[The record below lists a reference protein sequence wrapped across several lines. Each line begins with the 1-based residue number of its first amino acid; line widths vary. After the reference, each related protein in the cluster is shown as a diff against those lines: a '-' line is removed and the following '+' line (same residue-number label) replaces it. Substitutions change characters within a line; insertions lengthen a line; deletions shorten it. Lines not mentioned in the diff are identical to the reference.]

1 MAKWHKVVLVVGGAI
16 VLSTVA
22 IQASDLVRGI
32 NGNMAGMAID
42 ASNPCG
48 AGALLVNLGTGSI
61 CADTFEAAPS
71 PSCPRGTPKNMQD
84 TQDNLNE
91 GTCAVVSEKAREAWR
106 FVSLA
111 QAQQLCA
118 RGGKRLPTNAEWYAL
133 AVAQTDQA
141 SCVLKQS
148 APSLTGAANCT
159 TAAGVQDMIG
169 NVWEWVDGQVTEGQ
183 FDGRVLPVSGYVS
196 VVDTSGIVVETAASP
211 VADYGQDYAKTA
223 PVGVF
228 GIIRGGFYGSE
239 SDGGIF
245 AQNLS
250 VPLDLKTDGVGFR
263 CVKSL

>member
-1 MAKWHKVVLVVGGAI
+1 MAKWRKVALVISGAV

-48 AGALLVNLGTGSI
+48 TGTRQVNLGTGSI
-61 CADTFEAAPS
+61 CVDVFEAAS
-71 PSCPRGTPKNMQD
+71 SESCPHVTPKNMQD

-91 GTCAVVSEKAREAWR
+91 GTCSVVSKEGREPWR
-106 FVSLA
+106 FVSLT

-118 RGGKRLPTNAEWYAL
+118 RAGKRLPSNAEWYAL
-133 AVAQTDQA
+133 AVAQADQS
-141 SCVLKQS
+141 SCILEHP
-148 APSLTGAANCT
+148 APELTGAARCV
-159 TAAGVQDMIG
+159 TAAGIEDIIG

-183 FDGRVLPVSGYVS
+183 FNGRVLPASGYVS
-196 VVDTSGIVVETAASP
+196 VVDATGVVVETAAAP
-211 VADYGQDYAKTA
+211 VMDYGEDYAKTA
-223 PVGVF
+223 ATGVY
-228 GIIRGGFYGSE
+228 GIIRGGIYGSE

>member
-1 MAKWHKVVLVVGGAI
+1 MAKWHKVALVIGGAV

-22 IQASDLVRGI
+22 IQASDVLRGI

-48 AGALLVNLGTGSI
+48 SGALQVNLSTGSMCVDI
-61 CADTFEAAPS
+61 FEAASS
-71 PSCPRGTPKNMQD
+71 PSCPRITPKNMQD

-91 GTCAVVSEKAREAWR
+91 GTCTVVSEKAREAWR

-118 RGGKRLPTNAEWYAL
+118 RAGKRLPSNAEWYAL
-133 AVAQTDQA
+133 AVAQTDQS
-141 SCVLKQS
+141 SCVLKRS
-148 APSLTGAANCT
+148 NPEPTGAANCT
-159 TAAGVQDMIG
+159 TAAGVHDIIG
-169 NVWEWVDGQVTEGQ
+169 NIWEWVDGQVIEGQ
-183 FDGRVLPVSGYVS
+183 FDGRTLPPSGYVS
-196 VVDTSGIVVETAASP
+196 IVDTTGIVVETGTTP
-211 VADYGQDYAKTA
+211 VVDYGEDYAKTA
-223 PVGVF
+223 ATGVY